1 MLEQAHAGQAII
13 LAKASKPYAR
23 LIFAEKLMTAPGYNE
38 DFFLWTQ
45 QQAALLR
52 QGQWSTLDAANL
64 AEEIESMGKSDRRSL
79 ASHLITLLLHRL
91 KWDYQPTRRGTSWR
105 LSIRNARREIG
116 LILDDSPS
124 LRRQLPDLIETA
136 YATARRDAAEETGL
150 PLATFPECCPFAIER
165 LLDDTQPDT
174 FAPPNTKSTTPA

>member
-1 MLEQAHAGQAII
+1 
-13 LAKASKPYAR
+13 
-23 LIFAEKLMTAPGYNE
+23 MTAPGYNE

-52 QGQWSTLDAANL
+52 QGQWNTLDAANL

-79 ASHLITLLLHRL
+79 TSHLVNLLLHRL

-150 PLATFPECCPFAIER
+150 PPATFPERCPFAIEH
-165 LLDDTQPDT
+165 LLDDAGPDT
-174 FAPPNTKSTTPA
+174 SAPRP

>member
-1 MLEQAHAGQAII
+1 M
-13 LAKASKPYAR
+13 S
-23 LIFAEKLMTAPGYNE
+23 APSYHE

-64 AEEIESMGKSDRRSL
+64 AEEIESMGKSDRRAL
-79 ASHLITLLLHRL
+79 TSHLVNLLLHRL
-91 KWDYQPTRRGTSWR
+91 KWDYQPRRRGMSWR
-105 LSIRNARREIG
+105 LSMRNARREIG

-136 YATARRDAAEETGL
+136 YAAARRDAAEETGL
-150 PLATFPECCPFAIER
+150 PLETFPEHCPFEVEQ
-165 LLDDTQPDT
+165 LLDDAGPDHS
-174 FAPPNTKSTTPA
+174 APTP